1 VASGR
6 AVRVLAAL
14 VAIGATLVLL
24 AIPLWNVTRF
34 DSSLCAQQ
42 KSPVC
47 HPRTYARFAPL
58 AFGVAVI
65 GIAALMAVLVI
76 VLVAGFRRV
85 RALDAQERASRHPG
99 S

>member
-1 VASGR
+1 MASGR
-6 AVRVLAAL
+6 AVRAAAVLI
-14 VAIGATLVLL
+14 AIGATLILL

-34 DSSLCAQQ
+34 DYSICDQQ

-47 HPRTYARFAPL
+47 HPGEYAPFAPL

-65 GIAALMAVLVI
+65 GIAAIMAVLVI